1 MEWTWWPINI
11 QNKEFDWDTLSV
23 IFHFHTL
30 FIYVCL
36 YTFLLVLFWPIHF
49 PSYTM
54 FYAFFFSATFCPSNV
69 LFSYFIYLWIFFST
83 LLMYF
88 LFLWCFPA
96 CFYSFLVNM
105 FIRKT
110 PFSSLLSL
118 SGDCNP
124 FPPVML
130 TSFHVCGQ
138 IALLWKIIDLVSS
151 WCI

>member
-1 MEWTWWPINI
+1 MT
-11 QNKEFDWDTLSV
+11 NKYSKQRVWLRHSVCDFSFSYTFHLCMSIYFPACPLLAYTLSFLYNV
-23 IFHFHTL
+23 LCIF
-30 FIYVCL
+30 
-36 YTFLLVLFWPIHF
+36 
-49 PSYTM
+49 
-54 FYAFFFSATFCPSNV
+54 
-69 LFSYFIYLWIFFST
+69 LFSYILSIYCAFFLLYLFMNFLFYIAYVFFI
-83 LLMYF
+83 F